1 MPVTHTCEC
10 EKAFP
15 VRLSLSVGCAK
26 PVRLG
31 EQCFH
36 DRTCTYN
43 ELNSACIQ
51 IQHNAVCQCKPGFHV
66 VAIHKPRERI
76 FCSEDILVIRTDL
89 HTLFGMAAGI
99 AVITGL
105 LCFVLRLYSR
115 ARYSPPR
122 HYANAG
128 LPPPILFA
136 SETGIPLAVQRAPS
150 RSSGRHSAPPFS
162 RRASSSLGLIGG
174 GHSSSSRAGAARAA
188 AILLISCHFDHNPVA
203 STSRQEPDEEE
214 LEEYEM
220 DDLFFEMEDD
230 ESSPALP
237 DEAKSCN
244 KFRGSRRPSTASYNS
259 STSSVRSYGVRRL
272 DEENE
277 RKNQRQMKQKPNQQ
291 PLLNLH
297 KGSSGNLISSS
308 LGSGSFCLGNFE
320 RGSFSTTSRT
330 PLSTDDLLPSVR
342 ELVEPISQPG
352 SSGSQHKPRTTSLQP
367 IIAPSSSSS
376 ENSPVDEGPPRF
388 FDDVSPSSPVP

>member
-174 GHSSSSRAGAARAA
+174 GHSSSSRAG
-188 AILLISCHFDHNPVA
+188 
-203 STSRQEPDEEE
+203 
-214 LEEYEM
+214 
-220 DDLFFEMEDD
+220 
-230 ESSPALP
+230 
-237 DEAKSCN
+237 
-244 KFRGSRRPSTASYNS
+244 SRRPSTASYNS